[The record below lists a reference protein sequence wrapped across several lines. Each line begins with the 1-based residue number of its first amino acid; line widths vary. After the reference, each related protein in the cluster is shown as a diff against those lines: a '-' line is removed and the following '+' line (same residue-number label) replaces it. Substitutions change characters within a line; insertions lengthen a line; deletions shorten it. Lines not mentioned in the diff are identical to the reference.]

1 VLRAVMAAA
10 LAWPALA
17 AWAGPPGCEDAPTEV
32 ALRVDNDFFA
42 QRDEGYTSGLQLQ
55 VATPELPPAGDDAC
69 LDPLG
74 RWLQARLD
82 GLRPGGDGAANLV
95 YGLAQTIYTPRD
107 GKRRE
112 PDPDDRP
119 YAGVLTVGAGFNR
132 RDGDALRSNELLLGV
147 VGPASGARGT
157 QSFFHRVFSS
167 QHFRGWSH
175 QLENEPVFMLRHQRA
190 QRQGAGRWSGL
201 GTPLA
206 WDAITA
212 WGAALGNLR
221 TAAEVGLE
229 LRLGR
234 SLPDDF
240 GSNPARSGPE
250 GWPPPGGGERGAAP
264 SFAWHAFLALE
275 GRWVLHDIALDGN
288 SFRDGPSVDRRP
300 WVGDVALGLAL
311 RSGRWRMALAR
322 TYRSRE
328 FDGQH
333 SPPSFGSLTLARSF

>member
-1 VLRAVMAAA
+1 MMAG
-10 LAWPALA
+10 LWWPALA
-17 AWAGPPGCEDAPTEV
+17 AWAGGPGCEDAAPTEI

-42 QRDEGYTSGLQLQ
+42 QQDEGYTSGLQLR
-55 VATPELPPAGDDAC
+55 VATPDLPPASDAAC
-69 LDPLG
+69 LGALARGLEAGLG
-74 RWLQARLD
+74 RW
-82 GLRPGGDGAANLV
+82 LRPGGDGPANLV

-107 GKRRE
+107 GDRRE

-119 YAGVLTVGAGFNR
+119 YAGVLTVGVGFNL

-157 QSFFHRVFSS
+157 QSFFHHVFDS

-175 QLENEPVFMLRHQRA
+175 QLENEPVFMLRHQRS
-190 QRQGAGRWSGL
+190 QRQGEGRVHFL
-201 GTPLA
+201 GAPLA
-206 WDAITA
+206 WDAITS

-234 SLPDDF
+234 ALPDDF

-250 GWPPPGGGERGAAP
+250 GRPPGSAWHGEAP
-264 SFAWHAFLALE
+264 SFAWHGFLAFQ
-275 GRWVLHDIALDGN
+275 GRWVLRDITLDGN

-300 WVGDVALGLAL
+300 WVADVALGLAL
-311 RSGRWRMALAR
+311 RSGRWRAALAR
-322 TYRSRE
+322 TWRSRE
-328 FDGQH
+328 FDGQR
-333 SPPSFGSLTLARSF
+333 SPPSFGSLVIARSF